1 MKKIAKR
8 VITFPKKEN
17 VLKEK
22 QTSFLLNNIV
32 FLVSLKDIGRTFYK
46 NDINRGWIVG
56 GESGAE
62 VFIFASVYFCL
73 FCCLSFFQNL
83 LLFFFLFFYFLPFQ
97 GMRCLCI
104 LQTFCCQFSKQ
115 LFNRKTSLTI
125 NILALHTQP
134 ASQRHLKEP

>member
-83 LLFFFLFFYFLPFQ
+83 LLFVFAFLFSFLLFSPFP
-97 GMRCLCI
+97 GYA
-104 LQTFCCQFSKQ
+104 
-115 LFNRKTSLTI
+115 LFLYSSDFLLSVFKI
-125 NILALHTQP
+125 AF
-134 ASQRHLKEP
+134 